1 MARPSRRQRNR
12 IEGLSDVALAWFLDR
27 EVPQPNIEVYI
38 LETGLY
44 NHRTKGTATEFWEL
58 HREALLAEF
67 AEEHPG
73 RRPGFWWRIESP
85 EPRVRVGGTGTPAH
99 EVWDFE
105 PSFNRGIPDR
115 WATFDAQDAPVY
127 ESQASFLKRLGLL
140 LPGELDRLHPGDFE
154 PEVVTEETDEQ

>member
-12 IEGLSDVALAWFLDR
+12 IEGLSDVASHGSSTARF
-27 EVPQPNIEVYI
+27 PNRISRC
-38 LETGLY
+38 TSSKPAS
-44 NHRTKGTATEFWEL
+44 TTAAQKGTATEFWEL

-154 PEVVTEETDEQ
+154 PEVVAEETDEQ